1 MASTIKR
8 PVATGLAILVAVV
21 IGLLVWV
28 VQGGSQTARPAMTL
42 AATVDRFNGPGAFAL
57 LRAQVLE
64 YGWRPAGSPALRQ
77 LAVRLRR
84 LMPNGRFEPIPGH
97 AGLRNIVGTVPG
109 RLPAIVVGA
118 HYDVE
123 AEPSGFVGANDG
135 AAGTAAVVTLARA
148 FARTPRPRAARALR
162 FVLFDGEEEPAGCTP
177 FDACGLRGSTAYALR
192 HAGDVSAMILLDYI
206 AEKRGLS
213 FPREANSDRALWSR
227 LRRAG
232 ERDRPRCALLRHDI
246 GTDSRRPHPVPR
258 ARRAG
263 DRPDRLRL
271 SAARLARGRPRRG
284 LAAQPRRRRR
294 GRPPARDA
302 AARRPLTR
310 GRALS
315 EARRRRALPRLL

>member
-21 IGLLVWV
+21 VGLLVWV
-28 VQGGSQTARPAMTL
+28 VQGGSQTARPATAL
-42 AATVDRFNGPGAFAL
+42 AATVDRFDGPGAFAL
-57 LRAQVLE
+57 LRTQVLE
-64 YGWRPAGSPALRQ
+64 YGWRPAGSPALRR

-148 FARTPRPRAARALR
+148 FARAPRPRAARALR

-177 FDACGLRGSTAYALR
+177 FVACGLRGSTAYALR
-192 HAGDVSAMILLDYI
+192 HAGDVSRDGPARLH
-206 AEKRGLS
+206 R
-213 FPREANSDRALWSR
+213 REARAELPARGQLGSGAVEPAAAW
-227 LRRAG
+227 RRARSASVRSSPARH
-232 ERDRPRCALLRHDI
+232 RDRFS
-246 GTDSRRPHPVPR
+246 TTTSRSS
-258 ARRAG
+258 
-263 DRPDRLRL
+263 
-271 SAARLARGRPRRG
+271 SAACRRS
-284 LAAQPRRRRR
+284 
-294 GRPPARDA
+294 
-302 AARRPLTR
+302 T
-310 GRALS
+310 
-315 EARRRRALPRLL
+315 